1 MDTTGAIV
9 GSVSVHTSSHGGHS
23 AEFHAERLVKRL
35 INVSK
40 DAPEPIRAQALH
52 YQHIMH
58 VLVLEALKA
67 AMASERSTVLAEL
80 NRSSF
85 SLVKKG

>member
-1 MDTTGAIV
+1 MDFPGAVV
-9 GSVSVHTSSHGGHS
+9 GNVSVYTTDHGGHS
-23 AEFHAERLVKRL
+23 AEFYAEKLVKRL

-52 YQHIMH
+52 YQHVMH
-58 VLVLEALKA
+58 VLVLETLKA